1 MNDNN
6 HNQDYNQPSCTIPTS
21 ALILQIVAYI
31 VLILMFFALIAGFIL
46 AFDENNSNIFWL
58 SLATAFCLF
67 VLFALLLGF
76 ANLIES
82 SCKTQVYAEQIL
94 NCMKSNPD
102 NKDNNNPL
110 Q

>member
-6 HNQDYNQPSCTIPTS
+6 HNQDYHQPSCTIPTS

-31 VLILMFFALIAGFIL
+31 VLSVMCLALFAGFIL
-46 AFDENNSNIFWL
+46 AVDENNSNIFWL

-76 ANLIES
+76 ADLIES
-82 SCKTQVYAEQIL
+82 SRKTQVYAEQIL
-94 NCMKSNPD
+94 NCIKSTPD
-102 NKDNNNPL
+102 KNIEEN
-110 Q
+110 